1 MQINLLEATTSHYI
15 ADAIAIVIMLIFSVR
30 AAKKGFVGC
39 LFGFV
44 STIASAVIAFSFAE
58 QAVRVT
64 NGFFGLSTMLPSAE
78 ATLLVGGVILF
89 VVCKLLLRIIRA
101 LLTTLLDKIVLIGSI
116 NRILGFAV
124 GLVESLFFICGGLAI
139 LSLLQNEQIAI
150 FFSDCIL
157 LNYFYNQNPIF
168 TILSWILA

>member
-1 MQINLLEATTSHYI
+1 MQINLLETTTTHYI
-15 ADAIAIVIMLIFSVR
+15 ADAIALVIMIVFSVR

-58 QAVRVT
+58 QVAILT
-64 NGFFGLSTMLPSAE
+64 NGFFGLSQMLPSNE
-78 ATLLVGGVILF
+78 ATLLVGGVLLF
-89 VVCKLLLRIIRA
+89 VACKLILRIVRMI
-101 LLTTLLDKIVLIGSI
+101 LTAILDKIVLVGSI

-124 GLVESLFFICGGLAI
+124 GLIESLFFICGALAI
-139 LSLLQNEQIAI
+139 LSLLQNAQLTL

>member
-1 MQINLLEATTSHYI
+1 MFSNFLATTTHYI
-15 ADAIAIVIMLIFSVR
+15 ADAVALVIIILFSVR

-58 QAVRVT
+58 QASLAT
-64 NGFFGLSTMLPSAE
+64 GGFFGLSKFLPSPE
-78 ATLLVGGVILF
+78 ATLLVGGVLLF
-89 VVCKLLLRIIRA
+89 LACKLVLRIVRKI
-101 LLTTLLDKIVLIGSI
+101 LTAILDKIVLVGTL

-124 GLVESLFFICGGLAI
+124 GAIEAIFFICGVLLI
-139 LSLLQNEQIAI
+139 LSLFQSQELSL

-157 LNYFYNQNPIF
+157 LDFFYNQNPIYTVF
-168 TILSWILA
+168 SWITV